1 MNKEITVENLAELL
15 ERCLNDGCNMRVI
28 TSANKSEFTL
38 EEVVKIAL
46 DAYSLGLYDVLDV
59 IHGSPTAFE
68 EMRSPE
74 GRALAIN
81 PDKKITVMGV
91 SQEAMRT

>member
-15 ERCLNDGCNMRVI
+15 ERCL
-28 TSANKSEFTL
+28 
-38 EEVVKIAL
+38 L
-46 DAYSLGLYDVLDV
+46 DI
-59 IHGSPTAFE
+59 IHGSPTAFV
-68 EMRSPE
+68 EMRSLE

-91 SQEAMRT
+91 SQGALKGMTERPAD